1 MRARG
6 AGVTDTIVLVV
17 AADDGIMPQT
27 REVIEL
33 YKKCQ
38 DSVGLVVAINKVD
51 KPAADV
57 VSRLVCFCTH
67 PQLIITVQETVEKA
81 LMAEGIQLESY
92 GGDIPAVY
100 VSGLT
105 GQGLPELVE
114 TLSALAEMQ
123 DLRAEQDGFAYG
135 EILESR
141 VQKGL
146 G

>member
-1 MRARG
+1 
-6 AGVTDTIVLVV
+6 
-17 AADDGIMPQT
+17 
-27 REVIEL
+27 
-33 YKKCQ
+33 
-38 DSVGLVVAINKVD
+38 
-51 KPAADV
+51 
-57 VSRLVCFCTH
+57 
-67 PQLIITVQETVEKA
+67 
-81 LMAEGIQLESY
+81 MAEGIQLESY

-114 TLSALAEMQ
+114 TLSAMAEMQ
-123 DLRAEQDGFAYG
+123 DLRAEQSGHAYG